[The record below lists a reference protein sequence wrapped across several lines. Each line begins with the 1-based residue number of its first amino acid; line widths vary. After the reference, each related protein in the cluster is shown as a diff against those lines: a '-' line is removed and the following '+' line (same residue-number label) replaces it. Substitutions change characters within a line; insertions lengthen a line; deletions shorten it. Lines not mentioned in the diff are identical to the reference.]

1 MEKSNSVNMYTVDKN
16 VCTVTVLG
24 YVYSTAFFKRLCC
37 IDADSVLIGANGS
50 LFKRAAATLMQLGFI
65 KVFHYTQADNVPNCE
80 DLGDEFTILAFD
92 SEETGL
98 VELGDEF
105 TIIAFDSEETGL
117 VELGAIP
124 GAHYPIFSTPVCDVV
139 RNNAPH
145 CKEAMLALHAIQL
158 ALQALQK

>member
-1 MEKSNSVNMYTVDKN
+1 MEKSSPINMYNVDKN

-65 KVFHYTQADNVPNCE
+65 DVFHYTQADNVP
-80 DLGDEFTILAFD
+80 D
-92 SEETGL
+92 SED
-98 VELGDEF
+98 LGDEF

-139 RNNAPH
+139 RDNAPH